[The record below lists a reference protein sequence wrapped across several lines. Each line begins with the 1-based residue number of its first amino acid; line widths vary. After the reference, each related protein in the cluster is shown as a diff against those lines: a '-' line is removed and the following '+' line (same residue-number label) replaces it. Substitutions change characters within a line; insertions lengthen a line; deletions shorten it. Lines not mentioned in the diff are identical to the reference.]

1 MTAWAEL
8 HVHLE
13 GTLEPEL
20 IFALAR
26 RNGVRLPY
34 ADVEDLR
41 ALYDFGDLQEFLDL
55 YYANMQVLLRGQD
68 FTDLTDAY
76 LARAA
81 RAGVR
86 RAEVFFDLQAHT
98 ARGVPATEALE
109 GVNAALSRSHERYG
123 ISSGL
128 IVTLLRHLSAESA
141 MEAYEQAVD
150 SGVPLLGI
158 GLCST
163 EVGNPA
169 SRFREVFAR
178 AQADGLHT
186 VAHAGEEGDA
196 SYVTDVLDNLHVER
210 VDHGVRAVDDPLLVD
225 RLVAEQIPMTV
236 CPLSNV
242 RLKGVADLCVHPLAD
257 LLRRGVRVTVNSDDP
272 AYFGGYLD
280 DNVEAVRF
288 ALGLTEDEVRDL
300 ALNSI
305 AASFAPPDVKAE
317 LAASWDDVAAGTSGG
332 GRLTP

>member
-20 IFALAR
+20 IIELAR
-26 RNGVRLPY
+26 RNGVSLTY
-34 ADVEDLR
+34 ASVEELR
-41 ALYDFGDLQEFLDL
+41 ARYDFADLQEFLDL
-55 YYANMQVLLRGQD
+55 YYVNMSVLQHAQD
-68 FTDLTDAY
+68 FTDLADAY

-98 ARGVPATEALE
+98 ARGIPAAEALG
-109 GVNAALSRSHERYG
+109 GVQAALARSQERYG

-141 MEAYEQAVD
+141 MEAYEQARAT
-150 SGVPLLGI
+150 GVPLLGI

-169 SRFREVFAR
+169 SRFAEVFAR
-178 AQADGLHT
+178 ARADGLHT

-196 SYVTDVLDNLHVER
+196 SYVWDVLDQLHVER
-210 VDHGVRAVDDPLLVD
+210 VDHGVRAVDDPVLVD
-225 RLVAEQIPMTV
+225 RLVAEQIPLTV
-236 CPLSNV
+236 CPLSNL
-242 RLKGVADLCVHPLAD
+242 RLKGVARLEDHPLAV

-280 DNVEAVRF
+280 DNVSAVRA
-288 ALGLTEDEVRDL
+288 ALGLTDAEVRTL
-300 ALNSI
+300 ALHSI
-305 AASFAPPDVKAE
+305 AASFADDAEKAR
-317 LAASWDDVAAGTSGG
+317 LAATWS
-332 GRLTP
+332 

>member
-1 MTAWAEL
+1 MSAWAEL

-20 IFALAR
+20 IFTLAR
-26 RNGVRLPY
+26 RNGLTLPY
-34 ADVEDLR
+34 ADMADLR
-41 ALYDFGDLQEFLDL
+41 SRYDFGDLQEFLDL
-55 YYANMQVLLRGQD
+55 YYANMTVLQHGQD
-68 FTDLTDAY
+68 FADLTDAY

-98 ARGVPATEALE
+98 GRGVPATEALE
-109 GVNAALSRSHERYG
+109 GVSSALARSYERYG

-128 IVTLLRHLSAESA
+128 IVTMLRHLSADSA
-141 MEAYEQAVD
+141 MEAYEQALA

-178 AQADGLHT
+178 ARADGLHT

-196 SYVTDVLDNLHVER
+196 SYVRDVLDNLHVER
-210 VDHGVRAVDDPLLVD
+210 VDHGVRAVGDPALVD
-225 RLVAEQIPMTV
+225 RLVAEQMPLTV
-236 CPLSNV
+236 CPFSNV
-242 RLKGVADLCVHPLAD
+242 RLKGVADLSVHPLAD
-257 LLRRGVRVTVNSDDP
+257 LLRRGVRVTLNSDDP

-280 DNVEAVRF
+280 DNVEAVRRV
-288 ALGLTEDEVRDL
+288 LGLTQDEIRRL

-305 AASFAPPDVKAE
+305 AASFASPEVKAE
-317 LAASWDDVAAGTSGG
+317 LAASWDDVAAGTSDG
-332 GRLTP
+332 GRLTS

>member
-26 RNGVRLPY
+26 RNGLTLPY

-41 ALYDFGDLQEFLDL
+41 SRYDFGDLQEFLDL
-55 YYANMQVLLRGQD
+55 YYANMTVLQRRED
-68 FTDLTDAY
+68 FADLTDAY

-98 ARGVPATEALE
+98 GRGVPAAEALE
-109 GVNAALSRSHERYG
+109 GVSSALSLSYERYG

-141 MEAYEQAVD
+141 MEAYEQAVA

-186 VAHAGEEGDA
+186 VAHAGEVRVREVGEVLAALQDLHVGVVEIEEFLQVA
-196 SYVTDVLDNLHVER
+196 EVVPRSQVLDPRIGQADAVAPRQREDQLWLEGPLEVYVQLRPRGHR
-210 VDHGVRAVDDPLLVD
+210 QPPTSCVRSSSTVIALL
-225 RLVAEQIPMTV
+225 AW
-236 CPLSNV
+236 
-242 RLKGVADLCVHPLAD
+242 
-257 LLRRGVRVTVNSDDP
+257 RR
-272 AYFGGYLD
+272 
-280 DNVEAVRF
+280 
-288 ALGLTEDEVRDL
+288 
-300 ALNSI
+300 
-305 AASFAPPDVKAE
+305 
-317 LAASWDDVAAGTSGG
+317 
-332 GRLTP
+332 

>member
-26 RNGVRLPY
+26 RNGLTLPY
-34 ADVEDLR
+34 GDIAELR
-41 ALYDFGDLQEFLDL
+41 SRYEFDDLQEFLDL
-55 YYANMQVLLRGQD
+55 YYANMTVLQHRED
-68 FTDLTDAY
+68 FADLTDAY

-81 RAGVR
+81 EAGVR

-98 ARGVPATEALE
+98 GRGVAATEALE
-109 GVNAALSRSHERYG
+109 GVNDALSRSYERYG

-128 IVTLLRHLSAESA
+128 IVTFLRHLSAESA
-141 MEAYEQAVD
+141 MEAYEQAVA

-196 SYVTDVLDNLHVER
+196 SYVRDVLDALHVER
-210 VDHGVRAVDDPLLVD
+210 VDHGVRVVGDVALIQRLVD
-225 RLVAEQIPMTV
+225 ERIPLTV

-242 RLKGVADLCVHPLAD
+242 RLKGVSDLTEHPLAD
-257 LLRRGVRVTVNSDDP
+257 LLRSGVRVTVNSDDP

-280 DNVEAVRF
+280 DNVEAVRK
-288 ALGLTEDEVRDL
+288 ALDLTDTEIRTL

-305 AASFAPPDVKAE
+305 EASFAPQEEKDR
-317 LAASWDDVAAGTSGG
+317 LAATWA
-332 GRLTP
+332 

>member
-26 RNGVRLPY
+26 RNGLTLPY
-34 ADVEDLR
+34 ADIAELR
-41 ALYDFGDLQEFLDL
+41 SRYEFDDLQEFLDL
-55 YYANMQVLLRGQD
+55 YYANMTVLQRRED
-68 FTDLTDAY
+68 FADLTDAY

-81 RAGVR
+81 HAGVR

-98 ARGVPATEALE
+98 GRGVPAVTALE
-109 GVNAALSRSHERYG
+109 GVNDALSRSHERHG

-141 MEAYEQAVD
+141 MEAYEQARA

-169 SRFREVFAR
+169 GRFKAVFDRAR
-178 AQADGLHT
+178 ADGLHT

-196 SYVTDVLDNLHVER
+196 SYVRDVLDTLRVER
-210 VDHGVRAVDDPLLVD
+210 VDHGVRVVGDLALIQRLVD
-225 RLVAEQIPMTV
+225 EKIPLTV

-242 RLKGVADLCVHPLAD
+242 RLKGVADLTEHPLAN

-280 DNVEAVRF
+280 ANVEAVRR
-288 ALGLTEDEVRDL
+288 ALALTDDEIRTL

-305 AASFAPPDVKAE
+305 EASFASSDEKAA
-317 LAASWDDVAAGTSGG
+317 LASTWS
-332 GRLTP
+332 

>member
-1 MTAWAEL
+1 MGAWAEL

-13 GTLEPEL
+13 GTFEPEL
-20 IFALAR
+20 IFAIAE
-26 RNGVRLPY
+26 RNGIPLPY
-34 ADVEDLR
+34 RDVDHLK
-41 ALYDFGDLQEFLDL
+41 ALYEFGDLQEFLDL
-55 YYANMQVLLRGQD
+55 YYANMSVLRHTQD

-98 ARGVPATEALE
+98 DRGIPATEALE
-109 GVNAALSRSHERYG
+109 GVHAALSRSYDRHG
-123 ISSGL
+123 VSSGL
-128 IVTLLRHLSAESA
+128 IVTMLRHLSAESA
-141 MEAYEQAVD
+141 MEAYEQARA
-150 SGVPLLGI
+150 SGVPILGI

-169 SRFREVFAR
+169 SRFAEVFAR

-196 SYVTDVLDNLHVER
+196 SYVRDVLDALHVER
-210 VDHGVRAVDDPLLVD
+210 IDHGVRAAEDPQ
-225 RLVAEQIPMTV
+225 LVARLAAEQVPLTV

-242 RLKGVADLCVHPLAD
+242 VLKGVRDLTVHPLAY
-257 LLRRGVRVTVNSDDP
+257 LLRQGVRVTVNSDDP

-280 DNVEAVRF
+280 DNVEAVRT
-288 ALGLTEDEVRDL
+288 ALALTDAEIRIL
-300 ALNSI
+300 GLNSI
-305 AASFAPPDVKAE
+305 SSSFASAE
-317 LAASWDDVAAGTSGG
+317 EKQQLASTWA
-332 GRLTP
+332 

>member
-128 IVTLLRHLSAESA
+128 IVTLLLS
-141 MEAYEQAVD
+141 
-150 SGVPLLGI
+150 LI
-158 GLCST
+158 
-163 EVGNPA
+163 
-169 SRFREVFAR
+169 
-178 AQADGLHT
+178 H
-186 VAHAGEEGDA
+186 
-196 SYVTDVLDNLHVER
+196 
-210 VDHGVRAVDDPLLVD
+210 
-225 RLVAEQIPMTV
+225 
-236 CPLSNV
+236 
-242 RLKGVADLCVHPLAD
+242 
-257 LLRRGVRVTVNSDDP
+257 
-272 AYFGGYLD
+272 
-280 DNVEAVRF
+280 
-288 ALGLTEDEVRDL
+288 
-300 ALNSI
+300 
-305 AASFAPPDVKAE
+305 
-317 LAASWDDVAAGTSGG
+317 
-332 GRLTP
+332 

>member
-26 RNGVRLPY
+26 RNGLSLPY
-34 ADVEDLR
+34 ADIAELR
-41 ALYDFGDLQEFLDL
+41 SRYDFGDLQEFLDL
-55 YYANMQVLLRGQD
+55 YYANMTVLQRRED
-68 FTDLTDAY
+68 FADLTDAY

-98 ARGVPATEALE
+98 GRGSCAAEALE
-109 GVNAALSRSHERYG
+109 GVNDALSRSDARYG
-123 ISSGL
+123 SSSGL
-128 IVTLLRHLSAESA
+128 IVTMLRHLSADSA
-141 MEAYEQAVD
+141 MEAYEQALA

-169 SRFREVFAR
+169 SRFTEVFAR
-178 AQADGLHT
+178 ARADGFHT

-196 SYVTDVLDNLHVER
+196 SYVRDVLDNLHVER
-210 VDHGVRAVDDPLLVD
+210 VDHGVRAVGDPALVD
-225 RLVAEQIPMTV
+225 RLAAERIPLTV

-242 RLKGVADLCVHPLAD
+242 RLKGIADLRLHPLAE
-257 LLRRGVRVTVNSDDP
+257 LLRRGVKVTVNSDDP

-280 DNVEAVRF
+280 DNVDAVRA
-288 ALGLTEDEVRDL
+288 ALDLTDDEVRTL

-305 AASFAPPDVKAE
+305 EASFAPPEVKAE
-317 LAASWDDVAAGTSGG
+317 LAATWESMATGVPTEQ
-332 GRLTP
+332 R

>member
-1 MTAWAEL
+1 MGAWAEL

-13 GTLEPEL
+13 GTFEPDL
-20 IFALAR
+20 IFAIAE
-26 RNGVRLPY
+26 RNGIPLPY
-34 ADVEDLR
+34 RDIDHLK
-41 ALYDFGDLQEFLDL
+41 ALYEFGDLQEFLDL
-55 YYANMQVLLRGQD
+55 YYANMSVLRHAQD

-76 LARAA
+76 LTRAA
-81 RAGVR
+81 RAGIR

-98 ARGVPATEALE
+98 DRGIPATEALE
-109 GVNAALSRSHERYG
+109 GVHAALASSYDRHG

-141 MEAYEQAVD
+141 MEAYEQARA

-196 SYVTDVLDNLHVER
+196 SYVRDVLDVLRVER
-210 VDHGVRAVDDPLLVD
+210 IDHGVRAADDPD
-225 RLVAEQIPMTV
+225 LVARLAAEQTPLTV

-242 RLKGVADLCVHPLAD
+242 VLKGVRDLTVHPLAD

-280 DNVEAVRF
+280 DNVEAVRL
-288 ALGLTEDEVRDL
+288 ALGLTDDEIRTL

-305 AASFAPPDVKAE
+305 TSSFASPEEKAQ
-317 LAASWDDVAAGTSGG
+317 LAATWA
-332 GRLTP
+332 

>member
-26 RNGVRLPY
+26 RNGLVLPY
-34 ADVEDLR
+34 ADIDELR
-41 ALYDFGDLQEFLDL
+41 SRYDFVDLQDFLDL
-55 YYANMQVLLRGQD
+55 YYANMTVLQRRED
-68 FTDLTDAY
+68 FADLTHAY

-98 ARGVPATEALE
+98 GRGVPAAEALE
-109 GVNAALSRSHERYG
+109 GVNDALSRSDERYG

-128 IVTLLRHLSAESA
+128 IVTFLRHLSAESA
-141 MEAYEQAVD
+141 MDAYEQALA
-150 SGVPLLGI
+150 SGVPLLGV

-169 SRFREVFAR
+169 SRFTEVFAR

-196 SYVTDVLDNLHVER
+196 SYVRDVLDNLGVER
-210 VDHGVRAVDDPLLVD
+210 VDHGVRAVGDAALIDH
-225 RLVAEQIPMTV
+225 LVAEGIPLTV

-242 RLKGVADLCVHPLAD
+242 RLKGVANLRVHPLAD

-280 DNVEAVRF
+280 DNVSAVRE
-288 ALGLTEDEVRDL
+288 ALGLTDAEVRTL

-305 AASFAPPDVKAE
+305 SASFASTEEKDR
-317 LAASWDDVAAGTSGG
+317 LAATWA
-332 GRLTP
+332 

>member
-1 MTAWAEL
+1 MGAWAEL

-13 GTLEPEL
+13 GTFEPDL
-20 IFALAR
+20 IFAIAE
-26 RNGVRLPY
+26 RNGIPLPY
-34 ADVEDLR
+34 RDIDHLK
-41 ALYDFGDLQEFLDL
+41 ALYEFGDLQEFLDL
-55 YYANMQVLLRGQD
+55 YYANMSVLRHAQD

-76 LARAA
+76 LTRAA
-81 RAGVR
+81 RAGIR

-98 ARGVPATEALE
+98 DRGIPATEALE
-109 GVNAALSRSHERYG
+109 GVHAALASSYDRHG

-141 MEAYEQAVD
+141 MEAYEQARA

-196 SYVTDVLDNLHVER
+196 SYVRDVLDVLRVER
-210 VDHGVRAVDDPLLVD
+210 IDHGVRAADDPD
-225 RLVAEQIPMTV
+225 LVARLAAEQTPLTV

-242 RLKGVADLCVHPLAD
+242 VLKGVRDLTVHPLAD

-280 DNVEAVRF
+280 DNVEAVRL
-288 ALGLTEDEVRDL
+288 ALGLTDDEIRTL

-305 AASFAPPDVKAE
+305 SASFAPAE
-317 LAASWDDVAAGTSGG
+317 EKERLAATWA
-332 GRLTP
+332 

>member
-1 MTAWAEL
+1 MGAWAEL

-13 GTLEPEL
+13 GTFEPEL
-20 IFALAR
+20 IFAIAE
-26 RNGVRLPY
+26 RNGIELPY
-34 ADVEDLR
+34 AGVAELKDLYEF
-41 ALYDFGDLQEFLDL
+41 ADLQDFLDL
-55 YYANMQVLLRGQD
+55 YYANMSVLRHAQD

-81 RAGVR
+81 TAGVR

-98 ARGVPATEALE
+98 GRGIDATEALE
-109 GVNAALSRSHERYG
+109 GVHAALATSEERHG
-123 ISSGL
+123 VSSGL
-128 IVTLLRHLSAESA
+128 IVTMLRHLSAESA
-141 MEAYEQAVD
+141 MQAYEQARA

-169 SRFREVFAR
+169 SRFAEVFAR

-196 SYVTDVLDNLHVER
+196 SYVRDVLDALHVER
-210 VDHGVRAVDDPLLVD
+210 VDHGIRAVGDAALVD
-225 RLVAEQIPMTV
+225 RLVAERIPLTV

-242 RLKGVADLCVHPLAD
+242 VLKGVPELSAHPLAD
-257 LLRRGVRVTVNSDDP
+257 LLRRGVKVTVNSDDP

-280 DNVEAVRF
+280 DNVAAVRA
-288 ALGLTEDEVRDL
+288 ALGLTEDEIRTL
-300 ALNSI
+300 GLNSI
-305 AASFAPPDVKAE
+305 EASFASADVKQK
-317 LAASWDDVAAGTSGG
+317 LAATWH
-332 GRLTP
+332 

>member
-1 MTAWAEL
+1 MGAWAEL

-13 GTLEPEL
+13 GTFEPDL
-20 IFALAR
+20 IFAIAE
-26 RNGVRLPY
+26 RNGIPLPY
-34 ADVEDLR
+34 RDVEQLK
-41 ALYDFGDLQEFLDL
+41 ALYEFGDLQEFLDL
-55 YYANMQVLLRGQD
+55 YYANMSVLRHAQD

-98 ARGVPATEALE
+98 DRGIPAAEALE
-109 GVNAALSRSHERYG
+109 GVHAALSSSYDRHG
-123 ISSGL
+123 INSGL

-141 MEAYEQAVD
+141 MDAYEQARA

-196 SYVTDVLDNLHVER
+196 SYVRDVLDVLRVER
-210 VDHGVRAVDDPLLVD
+210 IDHGVRAADDPDLVA
-225 RLVAEQIPMTV
+225 RLVAEQTPLTV

-242 RLKGVADLCVHPLAD
+242 VLKGVRDLAVHPLAD

-280 DNVEAVRF
+280 DNVEAVRK
-288 ALGLTEDEVRDL
+288 ALGLTDDEIRTL

-305 AASFAPPDVKAE
+305 SASFAPAE
-317 LAASWDDVAAGTSGG
+317 EKERLAATWA
-332 GRLTP
+332 

>member
-26 RNGVRLPY
+26 RNGLVLPY
-34 ADVEDLR
+34 TDIADLR
-41 ALYDFGDLQEFLDL
+41 SRYDFGDLQEFLDL
-55 YYANMQVLLRGQD
+55 YYANMTVLQHAQD

-81 RAGVR
+81 RDGVR

-98 ARGVPATEALE
+98 GRGIAADEALE
-109 GVNAALSRSHERYG
+109 GVSAALSRSDERYG

-128 IVTLLRHLSAESA
+128 IVTMLRHLSAESA
-141 MEAYEQAVD
+141 MEAYEQARA

-169 SRFREVFAR
+169 SRFADVFDRAR
-178 AQADGLHT
+178 ADGLHT

-196 SYVTDVLDNLHVER
+196 SYVRDVLDTLRVER
-210 VDHGVRAVDDPLLVD
+210 VDHGVRAAGDPVLVE
-225 RLVAEQIPMTV
+225 RLVVEQVPLTV

-242 RLKGVADLCVHPLAD
+242 RLKGVTDLRVHPLAG
-257 LLRRGVRVTVNSDDP
+257 LLRQGVKVTVNSDDP
-272 AYFGGYLD
+272 AYFGGYLA
-280 DNVEAVRF
+280 DNVEAVRE
-288 ALGLTEDEVRDL
+288 ALGLTDDEVRTL

-305 AASFAPPDVKAE
+305 EASFAPPEVKAE
-317 LAASWDDVAAGTSGG
+317 LAATWGNLVAGATGAQG
-332 GRLTP
+332 

>member
-26 RNGVRLPY
+26 RNGLTLPY
-34 ADVEDLR
+34 ADIAELR
-41 ALYDFGDLQEFLDL
+41 SRYEFDDLQEFLDL
-55 YYANMQVLLRGQD
+55 YYANMTVLLHRED
-68 FTDLTDAY
+68 FADLTDAY

-98 ARGVPATEALE
+98 GRGVSATEALE
-109 GVNAALSRSHERYG
+109 GVNDALSRSYERYG

-128 IVTLLRHLSAESA
+128 IVTMLRHLSAESA
-141 MEAYEQAVD
+141 MEAYEQAVA

-158 GLCST
+158 GVCST

-169 SRFREVFAR
+169 SRFSEVFAR

-196 SYVTDVLDNLHVER
+196 SYVRDVLDNLRVER
-210 VDHGVRAVDDPLLVD
+210 VDHGVRAVGDPVLVD
-225 RLVAEQIPMTV
+225 RLVAERIPLTV

-242 RLKGVADLCVHPLAD
+242 RLKGVRDLRVHPLAD
-257 LLRRGVRVTVNSDDP
+257 LLRRGVLVTVNSDDP

-280 DNVEAVRF
+280 DNIAAVRE
-288 ALGLTEDEVRDL
+288 ALGLNEDEIRTL

-305 AASFAPPDVKAE
+305 AASFASPEVKAE
-317 LAASWDDVAAGTSGG
+317 LAASWDDMAAGTSGG
-332 GRLTP
+332 GMVAP

>member
-1 MTAWAEL
+1 MMTAWAEL

-26 RNGVRLPY
+26 RNGLMLPY
-34 ADVEDLR
+34 ADIPELR
-41 ALYDFGDLQEFLDL
+41 SRYDFDDLQEFLDL
-55 YYANMQVLLRGQD
+55 YYANMTVLQQRED
-68 FTDLTDAY
+68 FADLTDAY

-98 ARGVPATEALE
+98 GRGVTAADALE
-109 GVNAALSRSHERYG
+109 GVNDALSRSYERYG

-128 IVTLLRHLSAESA
+128 IVTMLRHLSADSA
-141 MEAYEQAVD
+141 MEAYEQARS

-169 SRFREVFAR
+169 SRFTEVFAR

-196 SYVTDVLDNLHVER
+196 SYVRDVLDNLHVER
-210 VDHGVRAVDDPLLVD
+210 VDHGVRVVGDVALIQRLVD
-225 RLVAEQIPMTV
+225 EKIPLTV

-242 RLKGVADLCVHPLAD
+242 RLKGVADLTEHPLAD
-257 LLRRGVRVTVNSDDP
+257 LLRSGVRVTVNSDDP

-280 DNVEAVRF
+280 DNVAAVRK
-288 ALGLTEDEVRDL
+288 ALGLTEDEVRTL

-305 AASFAPPDVKAE
+305 DASFAPPEVKAQ
-317 LAASWDDVAAGTSGG
+317 LAATWDHLAAGASGG
-332 GRLTP
+332 KE

>member
-26 RNGVRLPY
+26 RNGLTLPY
-34 ADVEDLR
+34 ADIADLR
-41 ALYDFGDLQEFLDL
+41 SRYDFGDLQEFLDL
-55 YYANMQVLLRGQD
+55 YYANMTVLQHRED
-68 FTDLTDAY
+68 FADLTDAY

-98 ARGVPATEALE
+98 GRGVSATEALE
-109 GVNAALSRSHERYG
+109 GVNDALSRSHERYG
-123 ISSGL
+123 ITSGL

-141 MEAYEQAVD
+141 MEAYEQARA

-163 EVGNPA
+163 EIGNPA
-169 SRFREVFAR
+169 SRFAEVFDRAR
-178 AQADGLHT
+178 ADGLHT

-196 SYVTDVLDNLHVER
+196 SYVRDVLDTLRVER
-210 VDHGVRAVDDPLLVD
+210 VDHGVRAVGDPALVD
-225 RLVAEQIPMTV
+225 RLVIEQIPLTV
-236 CPLSNV
+236 CPFSNV
-242 RLKGVADLCVHPLAD
+242 RLKGVESLTVHPLAD
-257 LLRRGVRVTVNSDDP
+257 LLRRGVKVTVNSDDP

-280 DNVEAVRF
+280 DNLDAVRES
-288 ALGLTEDEVRDL
+288 LGLSDDEVRTL

-305 AASFAPPDVKAE
+305 EASFAPAEVKAE
-317 LAASWDDVAAGTSGG
+317 LAATWDYLAAGTTG
-332 GRLTP
+332 GRE

>member
-26 RNGVRLPY
+26 RNGLTLPY

-41 ALYDFGDLQEFLDL
+41 SRYDFRDLQEFLDL
-55 YYANMQVLLRGQD
+55 YYENMTVLQHGAD

-98 ARGVPATEALE
+98 GRGVPAAEALE
-109 GVNAALSRSHERYG
+109 GVNAALSLSYERYG

-128 IVTLLRHLSAESA
+128 IVTLLRHLSPESA
-141 MEAYEQAVD
+141 MEAYEQAVA

-178 AQADGLHT
+178 AQADLGR
-186 VAHAGEEGDA
+186 AQPDA
-196 SYVTDVLDNLHVER
+196 E
-210 VDHGVRAVDDPLLVD
+210 
-225 RLVAEQIPMTV
+225 
-236 CPLSNV
+236 
-242 RLKGVADLCVHPLAD
+242 
-257 LLRRGVRVTVNSDDP
+257 
-272 AYFGGYLD
+272 
-280 DNVEAVRF
+280 
-288 ALGLTEDEVRDL
+288 
-300 ALNSI
+300 
-305 AASFAPPDVKAE
+305 
-317 LAASWDDVAAGTSGG
+317 
-332 GRLTP
+332 

>member
-1 MTAWAEL
+1 MGAWAEL

-13 GTLEPEL
+13 GTFEPEL
-20 IFALAR
+20 IFAIAE
-26 RNGVRLPY
+26 RNGIPLPY
-34 ADVEDLR
+34 RDIEHLR
-41 ALYDFGDLQEFLDL
+41 ALYEFGDLQEFLDL
-55 YYANMQVLLRGQD
+55 YYANMSVLKHAQD
-68 FTDLTDAY
+68 FTDLTGAY

-98 ARGVPATEALE
+98 DRGIPAAEALE
-109 GVNAALSRSHERYG
+109 GVHAALSSSYDRHG

-141 MEAYEQAVD
+141 MEAYEQARA

-178 AQADGLHT
+178 ARADGLHT

-196 SYVTDVLDNLHVER
+196 SYVRDVLDVLRVER
-210 VDHGVRAVDDPLLVD
+210 VDHGVRAVEDPDLVA
-225 RLVAEQIPMTV
+225 RLVAEQIPLTV

-242 RLKGVADLCVHPLAD
+242 VLKGVRDLTVHPLAD

-280 DNVEAVRF
+280 DNVQAVRT
-288 ALGLTEDEVRDL
+288 ALGLTDAEIRTL

-305 AASFAPPDVKAE
+305 SASFASPEEKVK
-317 LAASWDDVAAGTSGG
+317 LASTWA
-332 GRLTP
+332 